1 MQNAAFSDALEFNW
15 LLTLGLWS
23 LRSFGARIIEFCN
36 SPGLFYPGQNN
47 RRKEKKITEI
57 VVDYL

>member
-1 MQNAAFSDALEFNW
+1 MQNVAFSDALEFNW
-15 LLTLGLWS
+15 LLTLGVWS

-36 SPGLFYPGQNN
+36 CPGLFYC
-47 RRKEKKITEI
+47 EKGGENKITEI